1 MENVIFFLSFLV
13 KLTSASIFCE
23 ENQRAYGL
31 FGSLGLD
38 NLTVQALGFSI
49 IILVLAYNLLGL
61 KQNESVRT
69 EIEPSSNKDDSQD
82 PGPKLVET
90 IADPEYPNR
99 YTKDHAVFEKTGVE
113 VLASRNSSRPT
124 GKQVRVPCDL
134 ALQTLYASESAE
146 PDLLQEDELLLSP
159 ILTLMSSTRLNE
171 LLELRIPHSA
181 NMVLSCKNWTVILKE
196 KLNSAKWASVA
207 ETGKKEAQGVKNFVT
222 NSNHVRFD
230 TDHLSTFAIV
240 GKYHKS
246 SLSVLKRMKLAA
258 FSTDAKVG
266 EDVSIRIYCFDD
278 CEWSL
283 ERIMAREQKEGGKMV
298 SSIESLNFSVTLE
311 NDVEITVKDV
321 ADWQLNQDS
330 TKVSDLT
337 VSKLS
342 HTSLKSSFNL
352 IPYCEL
358 VFHPTNNTDN
368 NGFFVAMTFAQQSS
382 EKTVLYASV
391 TIKKR

>member
-1 MENVIFFLSFLV
+1 MEIIIIFVCLLV
-13 KLTSASIFCE
+13 KQTSSAIIFE
-23 ENQRAYGL
+23 ENQRLYGL
-31 FGSLGLD
+31 LGSMGLD
-38 NLTVQALGFSI
+38 NSTVQAFGVSI
-49 IILVLAYNLLGL
+49 IVLALAYNLFNPTR
-61 KQNESVRT
+61 NESTRI
-69 EIEPSSNKDDSQD
+69 EIEPSLKDFGPQD
-82 PGPKLVET
+82 EDPKKNAE
-90 IADPEYPNR
+90 PEYPGRHNQ
-99 YTKDHAVFEKTGVE
+99 DHAVFEKTGVE
-113 VLASRNSSRPT
+113 VLASRLSSRTT
-124 GKQVRVPCDL
+124 GKQVPCDL
-134 ALQTLYASESAE
+134 ALQALYGSESTE
-146 PDLLQEDELLLSP
+146 SDLLEEDELLLSP

-196 KLNSAKWASVA
+196 TLNSAKWASVA
-207 ETGKKEAQGVKNFVT
+207 ETGKKEGQGIKNFVT
-222 NSNHVRFD
+222 KSNYVRFD

-240 GKYHKS
+240 GKYNRS

-321 ADWQLNQDS
+321 ADWQLNQ
-330 TKVSDLT
+330 VSPK
-337 VSKLS
+337 KLS

-358 VFHPTNNTDN
+358 VFHPTNNTGN

>member
-1 MENVIFFLSFLV
+1 MEIIIIFVCLLV
-13 KLTSASIFCE
+13 KQTSSAIIFE
-23 ENQRAYGL
+23 ENQRLYGL
-31 FGSLGLD
+31 LGSMGLD
-38 NLTVQALGFSI
+38 NSTVQAFGFSI
-49 IILVLAYNLLGL
+49 IVLALAYNLFNPTR
-61 KQNESVRT
+61 NESTRI
-69 EIEPSSNKDDSQD
+69 EIEPSLKDFGPQD
-82 PGPKLVET
+82 EDPKKNAE
-90 IADPEYPNR
+90 PEYPGRHNQ
-99 YTKDHAVFEKTGVE
+99 DHAVFEKTGVE
-113 VLASRNSSRPT
+113 VLASRLSSRTT
-124 GKQVRVPCDL
+124 GKQVPCDL
-134 ALQTLYASESAE
+134 ALQALYGSESTE
-146 PDLLQEDELLLSP
+146 SDLLEEDELLLSP

-196 KLNSAKWASVA
+196 KLNSAKWATVA
-207 ETGKKEAQGVKNFVT
+207 VTGKKEGQGIKNFVT

-258 FSTDAKVG
+258 FSTDAKIG

-283 ERIMAREQKEGGKMV
+283 ERIMAREQKEGRKMV

-321 ADWQLNQDS
+321 ADWQPNQDS
-330 TKVSDLT
+330 PK
-337 VSKLS
+337 KLS

-358 VFHPTNNTDN
+358 VFHPTNNTGS
-368 NGFFVAMTFAQQSS
+368 NGFFVAMTFAQQSL

>member
-1 MENVIFFLSFLV
+1 MEIIIIFVCLLV
-13 KLTSASIFCE
+13 KQTSSAIIFE
-23 ENQRAYGL
+23 ENQRLYGL
-31 FGSLGLD
+31 LGSMGLD
-38 NLTVQALGFSI
+38 NSTVQAFGFSI
-49 IILVLAYNLLGL
+49 IVLALAYNLFNPTR
-61 KQNESVRT
+61 NESTRI
-69 EIEPSSNKDDSQD
+69 EIEPSLKDFGPQD
-82 PGPKLVET
+82 EDPKKNAE
-90 IADPEYPNR
+90 PEYPGRHNQ
-99 YTKDHAVFEKTGVE
+99 DHAVFEKTGVE
-113 VLASRNSSRPT
+113 VLASRLSSRTT
-124 GKQVRVPCDL
+124 GKQVPCDL
-134 ALQTLYASESAE
+134 ALQALYGSESTE
-146 PDLLQEDELLLSP
+146 SDLLEEDELLLSP

-196 KLNSAKWASVA
+196 KLNSAKWATIA
-207 ETGKKEAQGVKNFVT
+207 ETGKKEGQGIKNFVT

-283 ERIMAREQKEGGKMV
+283 ERIMAREQREGGKMV

-330 TKVSDLT
+330 PK
-337 VSKLS
+337 KLS

-358 VFHPTNNTDN
+358 VFHPTNNTGS
-368 NGFFVAMTFAQQSS
+368 NGFFVAMTFAQQSL

>member
-1 MENVIFFLSFLV
+1 M
-13 KLTSASIFCE
+13 
-23 ENQRAYGL
+23 
-31 FGSLGLD
+31 
-38 NLTVQALGFSI
+38 
-49 IILVLAYNLLGL
+49 
-61 KQNESVRT
+61 
-69 EIEPSSNKDDSQD
+69 
-82 PGPKLVET
+82 
-90 IADPEYPNR
+90 
-99 YTKDHAVFEKTGVE
+99 E

-124 GKQVRVPCDL
+124 GKQVRVPCDM
-134 ALQTLYASESAE
+134 ALQALYASESAE

-196 KLNSAKWASVA
+196 KLNSAKWATVA
-207 ETGKKEAQGVKNFVT
+207 ETGKKEGQGIKNFVT

-283 ERIMAREQKEGGKMV
+283 EVRQFLLLR
-298 SSIESLNFSVTLE
+298 
-311 NDVEITVKDV
+311 
-321 ADWQLNQDS
+321 
-330 TKVSDLT
+330 
-337 VSKLS
+337 
-342 HTSLKSSFNL
+342 
-352 IPYCEL
+352 
-358 VFHPTNNTDN
+358 
-368 NGFFVAMTFAQQSS
+368 
-382 EKTVLYASV
+382 
-391 TIKKR
+391 TI